1 MNTAS
6 ITHRAPIAL
15 PSSPCVETR
24 ATQKPATAASQAP
37 VDTFEIKANAA
48 ALPPTVA
55 AAKREV
61 IALAKANTTNLDNI
75 KEVRAEMAP
84 HLKILG
90 DYFQSLK
97 TSGKVSDAQEQELT
111 TGVWRSRWFD
121 DADVGDVGPLK
132 LNRDRVWQIV
142 KPVEEGSD
150 KSFFYNAFEY
160 SVEVG
165 GVALGKARGFLRGMF
180 GFSKSD
186 SAETGSR
193 LGVDL
198 EFTYNGIKPFGFTNG
213 ASVEAVVDDVEDGG
227 FSSLQVPGPIGVT
240 GRLRNLYID
249 ADIRIAEG
257 VQLIDSDIDARDIYI
272 QERSDT
278 VD

>member
-1 MNTAS
+1 MAQ
-6 ITHRAPIAL
+6 PL
-15 PSSPCVETR
+15 
-24 ATQKPATAASQAP
+24 
-37 VDTFEIKANAA
+37 
-48 ALPPTVA
+48 
-55 AAKREV
+55 
-61 IALAKANTTNLDNI
+61 
-75 KEVRAEMAP
+75 VRRCRCRRC
-84 HLKILG
+84 
-90 DYFQSLK
+90 
-97 TSGKVSDAQEQELT
+97 
-111 TGVWRSRWFD
+111 W
-121 DADVGDVGPLK
+121 PLK

-240 GRLRNLYID
+240 GRLRNSLYRCRYPHRRRCSAHRLRHRCAGYLYPGAKRYRRLTSAHSIHKKRAQGQSAAALFSRFKTYD
-249 ADIRIAEG
+249 RPHPKK
-257 VQLIDSDIDARDIYI
+257 
-272 QERSDT
+272 T
-278 VD
+278 F